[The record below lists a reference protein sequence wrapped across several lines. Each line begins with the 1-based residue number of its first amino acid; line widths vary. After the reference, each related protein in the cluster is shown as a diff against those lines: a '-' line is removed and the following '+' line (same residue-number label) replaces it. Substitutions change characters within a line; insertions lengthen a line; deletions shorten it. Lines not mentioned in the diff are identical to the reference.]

1 MNATT
6 YAGITPVTDPNT
18 PYLGGNIKEGDP
30 YTFCPRV
37 WTYVIERFCIRSVL
51 DLGSG
56 IGNAADW
63 FFKKG
68 PRTVAVD
75 GLQSNIADLF
85 YPTICHDL
93 TKSAV
98 FTKVDL
104 VHCQE
109 VVEHIEE
116 HYINHLLESL
126 ACGRVVLITHALP
139 EQGGHH
145 HVNLKAADYWIGHMA
160 GRGFNFMTED
170 SNRVRDIAK
179 QEGAVYMANSGLL
192 FHRR

>member
-1 MNATT
+1 MSAPS
-6 YAGITPVTDPNT
+6 YAGTTKVADSKTPH
-18 PYLGGNIKEGDP
+18 LGGNIKEGDP
-30 YTFCPRV
+30 STFCPRV

-56 IGNAADW
+56 IGNSAEW
-63 FFKKG
+63 FFRKG
-68 PRTVAVD
+68 VRTVAVD
-75 GLQSNIADLF
+75 GLQSNVAESF

-93 TKSAV
+93 TKTAI

-116 HYINHLLESL
+116 RYINNLLESL
-126 ACGRVVLITHALP
+126 ACGRVVLMSHALP
-139 EQGGHH
+139 GQGGYH
-145 HVNLKAADYWIGHMA
+145 HVNEKEADYWISHMA
-160 GRGFNFMTED
+160 TCGFNFMTED
-170 SNRVRDIAK
+170 SNRVRSIAQ
-179 QEGAVYMANSGLL
+179 QEGAVYMARSGLI

>member
-68 PRTVAVD
+68 LRTVAVD
-75 GLQSNIADLF
+75 GLQSNIAESDKERRF
-85 YPTICHDL
+85 YEGRSSPLSGSCRTHRGAL
-93 TKSAV
+93 HQPSARKFGV
-98 FTKVDL
+98 RPCGTDNPRL
-104 VHCQE
+104 ARTGWPSSCQ
-109 VVEHIEE
+109 
-116 HYINHLLESL
+116 LES
-126 ACGRVVLITHALP
+126 R
-139 EQGGHH
+139 
-145 HVNLKAADYWIGHMA
+145 
-160 GRGFNFMTED
+160 R
-170 SNRVRDIAK
+170 
-179 QEGAVYMANSGLL
+179 LL
-192 FHRR
+192 DRPYGWARLQFHDRR